1 MSVEDV
7 MEKHIGVDWVEVVGS
22 ASRLALTGDLE
33 EAGITTISSLTEFA
47 PPTDP
52 ALQVYQD
59 LQTPGELPCRSV
71 HRN

>member
-47 PPTDP
+47 PPTGRSS
-52 ALQVYQD
+52 
-59 LQTPGELPCRSV
+59 PGVPRLEDTYTCLLGYE
-71 HRN
+71 